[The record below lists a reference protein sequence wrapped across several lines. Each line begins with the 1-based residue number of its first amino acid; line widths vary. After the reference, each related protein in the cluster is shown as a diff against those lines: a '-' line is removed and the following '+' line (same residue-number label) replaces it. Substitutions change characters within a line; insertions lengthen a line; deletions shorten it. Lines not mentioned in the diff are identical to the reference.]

1 MNACVASKWLSHC
14 LERSDSPAHT
24 CCFSHKHI
32 YMVLFA
38 SLSSDNVDSMCMCVG
53 GGATHTS
60 VNDGRQLGDVWID
73 ILRNPLPQICVH
85 FLCLWTPGGGGGGG
99 KGGGGKEKGK
109 GEEEGRERGRGRG
122 GGAQTH
128 R

>member
-1 MNACVASKWLSHC
+1 MWIQCACVG
-14 LERSDSPAHT
+14 
-24 CCFSHKHI
+24 
-32 YMVLFA
+32 
-38 SLSSDNVDSMCMCVG
+38 G

-99 KGGGGKEKGK
+99 KGGGKEKGK
-109 GEEEGRERGRGRG
+109 GEGEGRERGRGRG
-122 GGAQTH
+122 RGAQTH